1 MKYSTKKIINVLLI
15 FLFFF
20 SFASTSL
27 FADEISEIR
36 TMTKEKVDLV
46 INTLRDESLSKEEK
60 KERILTTIDGLF
72 DFSLMAR
79 LSLGKKHWKSLSKAG
94 RKEFS
99 ELFVERLKQSYLDKL
114 DLYTDEEVVVGDA
127 KLTKKNRVEV
137 LTYLDSKDDKKEMT
151 YKLYKTKK
159 KGWMVYDVDVLGVS
173 IVQTYRSQFSGILKK
188 ESLEEL
194 IERLR
199 SLGEL
204 GS

>member
-127 KLTKKNRVEV
+127 KLKIGRAHV
-137 LTYLDSKDDKKEMT
+137 
-151 YKLYKTKK
+151 
-159 KGWMVYDVDVLGVS
+159 
-173 IVQTYRSQFSGILKK
+173 
-188 ESLEEL
+188 
-194 IERLR
+194 
-199 SLGEL
+199 
-204 GS
+204 